1 MKQISTFFFLITF
14 ISLNAQTYQ
23 SSWQNKPN
31 MPWLGE
37 ELWANRLQDWQI
49 KNGSLSCNI
58 TGKNRSVALLTH
70 KIIDSFE
77 MSVVVTIENLTPTP
91 GVVGFQL
98 NRRGPAAD
106 YRSAAIYGRGIAA
119 GINKKGQLVI
129 GNQSSAVLLTP
140 QQLSEAVE
148 LRLNANEATKE
159 VRLVAR
165 NAAGETTGEFAATV
179 ADITGYVALLSNFDT
194 PIQQEFLGSAT
205 FKNWR
210 VSGVGVVANFEQ
222 TYGPIFFAQYTVSN
236 NTLKLSAQCAPT
248 DLSTD
253 KLVLSFF
260 EAGEW
265 REVLTESID
274 KTSRTAS
281 FRIPNWVKTEAI
293 PYRLS
298 YAMPLKNGKEETYT
312 YAGQVAPQPNATDE
326 IKLGLFSCNFDHG
339 FPDGD
344 LREKML
350 YHAIDAA
357 LFLGDQFYEGSGGF
371 GVEVT
376 TLPRSVLDYLR
387 KWYQFGW
394 SYRDVFRNVP
404 MISIPDD
411 HDVYHGNVWGESGK
425 AALLSGDGYERQ
437 DVGGY
442 KMPAEWIKMVQHTQ
456 TNHLPDAFDP
466 TPVLQNIPVYYTH
479 WNWGPLSF
487 AIIEDRKFKSAP
499 QNIFPPEA
507 QVANGFITNPDF
519 KIGAFNTPPD
529 GELLGK
535 RQEAFLQDWVHDWR
549 NGAQMKIMLSQ
560 TNFCTLAT
568 LPAGS
573 ISDADVPSLPIPAR
587 GEYLAGDAPT
597 QDMDS
602 NGWPHNKR
610 NEAVSI
616 IRKGFTLHLAGDQ
629 HLASVVQYG
638 VDEYDDA
645 GFAFAGPA
653 LNNIWPR
660 RWWPQVSADHE
671 PIQGKAKN
679 TGKFEDGFANK
690 VTVHAVGNP
699 YQTGIEPAIIHDRAT
714 GYGIV
719 RLKPASREI
728 TLECWPRFADPAIG
742 RQFDGWPI
750 TIKQEDNY
758 GREAFGYLPA
768 IKIMDYENA
777 VVQVINQKT
786 KETIYSLR
794 ISGDTFLPKV
804 FEAGVYTV
812 RYGEPDKNVWQELQN
827 LTVTRFGRRIK
838 TKLFLE
844 TN

>member
-1 MKQISTFFFLITF
+1 MKQIATF
-14 ISLNAQTYQ
+14 IFLLIFNSLTAQTYQ
-23 SSWQNKPN
+23 STWQNKSD
-31 MPWLGE
+31 MQWIGE

-49 KNGSLSCNI
+49 KDGTLKCNI
-58 TGKNRSVALLTH
+58 TGKNRTVALLTH
-70 KIIDSFE
+70 KIIDSFTA
-77 MSVVVTIENLTPTP
+77 SVVVKFDNLTPTP
-91 GVVGFQL
+91 GVIGFQIG
-98 NRRGPAAD
+98 RKGRVDD
-106 YRSAAIYGRGIAA
+106 YRSAAIYGAGTTV

-129 GNQSSAVLLTP
+129 GDKTSEILISPNELKQPIELNLSASDIT
-140 QQLSEAVE
+140 
-148 LRLNANEATKE
+148 NEIK
-159 VRLVAR
+159 LVAR
-165 NAAGETTGEFAATV
+165 IPSGKIIGEMTSTVTETKGYLALISDFNTT
-179 ADITGYVALLSNFDT
+179 
-194 PIQQEFLGSAT
+194 IQQEFIGSAT
-205 FKNWR
+205 FKDWK
-210 VSGVGVVANFEQ
+210 VAGTGVVANMEN
-222 TYGPIFFAQYTVSN
+222 TYGPIFFAQYTLSN
-236 NTLKLSAQCAPT
+236 KTLKLSAQCAPT
-248 DLSTD
+248 DLAAD
-253 KLVLSFF
+253 KLSLSIF
-260 EAGEW
+260 ENGKW
-265 REVLTESID
+265 RKVLTEPID

-281 FRIPNWVKTEAI
+281 FRIKNWKKNAAV
-293 PYRLS
+293 PYRLTYS
-298 YAMPLKNGKEETYT
+298 MQQKSGKSRDYT
-312 YAGQVAPQPNATDE
+312 YEGKITPEPNNYDE

-350 YHAIDAA
+350 YHKIDAA

-376 TLPRSVLDYLR
+376 TLERSVLDYLR

-411 HDVYHGNVWGESGK
+411 HDVYHGNVWGEGGK
-425 AALLSGDGYERQ
+425 AALLSGSGYERQ

-507 QVANGFITNPDF
+507 AVANGFITNPDF
-519 KIGAFNTPPD
+519 KIGQYNTPEN

-535 RQEAFLQDWVHDWR
+535 RQETFLNNWVHDWS

-568 LPAGS
+568 LPEGS
-573 ISDADVPSLPIPAR
+573 LSDQAVPSLPVPEK
-587 GEYLAGDAPT
+587 GEYVKGDAPT

-610 NEAVSI
+610 NDAVRI

-629 HLASVVQYG
+629 HLASVVKYG
-638 VDEYDDA
+638 VDEHDDG

-660 RWWPQVSADHE
+660 RWWPQIPAEHE
-671 PIQGKAKN
+671 PIEGKAIN
-679 TGKFEDGFANK
+679 TGKFEDGFSNK

-699 YQTGIEPAIIHDRAT
+699 YQTGLEPAIIHNRAT

-719 RLKPASREI
+719 RLKPSSREI
-728 TLECWPRFADPAIG
+728 TMECWPRFADPATG
-742 RQFDGWPI
+742 QQFEGWPV
-750 TIKQEDNY
+750 TINQEDNY
-758 GREAFGYLPA
+758 GREPFGYLPS
-768 IKIMDYENA
+768 IKITDYENA
-777 VVQVINQKT
+777 VVQVINQDT
-786 KETIYSLR
+786 GEIIYSLR
-794 ISGDTFLPKV
+794 LNGDTFLPKV
-804 FEAGVYTV
+804 FEEGVYKI
-812 RYGEPDKNVWQELQN
+812 RYGEPDLNKWQELQN
-827 LTVTRFGRRIK
+827 LTIPRFGRRIK
-838 TKLFLE
+838 TKLFVDIK
-844 TN
+844 